1 MASPAADVALL
12 LQNALVGTIGTNIY
26 IGKLPDQNDAP
37 HKAIGV
43 FDTGSAYTNPK
54 WQRDEFLVQIL
65 VRGPQQ
71 NYQEGYDFAE
81 AAKGAV
87 LGVQPQTLNG
97 NYYAGFLLN
106 GGINGLG
113 TDQRDRHIFSLNF
126 RVIAEN
132 RPGGVRD
139 PF

>member
-87 LGVQPQTLNG
+87 L
-97 NYYAGFLLN
+97 AGFLLN